1 MNREIVL
8 AIPVLLFAVITHEC
22 AHGWMAEKCGDS
34 TARYAG
40 RITLNPLPH
49 IDLMGSIILPF
60 LLIIMRSSF
69 LVAWAKPVPVNFYNL
84 RNPKKDMIWVSLAGP
99 VANIILAAVCGIL
112 LKIGLG
118 KIGIINVMLGYGI
131 HIGLLLASFN
141 LVPVPPLDGSKILMG
156 ILPVKYSYQYSK
168 LEPYGSLILFAALFL
183 GVLWWFVIPIYNF
196 FYFLLKMLFI
206 L

>member
-8 AIPVLLFAVITHEC
+8 AIPVLLFAIITHEC

-60 LLIIMRSSF
+60 FLIMMRSSF